1 MMAGYINPGISQA
14 SPWVG
19 TARKVEPKH
28 ARDGQPGGYG
38 IGEVATSADVALI
51 ALRQV
56 SRHLNLPVGYGYASM
71 SGHHHVR
78 SMK

>member
-1 MMAGYINPGISQA
+1 MWAP
-14 SPWVG
+14 
-19 TARKVEPKH
+19 
-28 ARDGQPGGYG
+28 DGYG
-38 IGEVATSADVALI
+38 IGKVATSADVALI

-56 SRHLNLPVGYGYASM
+56 SRHLNLPVGYYPASV

>member
-1 MMAGYINPGISQA
+1 M
-14 SPWVG
+14 
-19 TARKVEPKH
+19 
-28 ARDGQPGGYG
+28 
-38 IGEVATSADVALI
+38 ATSADVALI